1 MHVVKVGIDARAL
14 LAPRTGI
21 GVYTEQIA
29 RGLAAE
35 SGVEVTL
42 FAPREIDGKEG
53 FPGDAVRSRSGRHPF
68 GTVWV
73 QTHLSRALASE
84 RCDVLLSAVTIAP
97 ARIDIP
103 YVPVVHDLTP
113 LTHPEWHRRKTIVAF
128 LPWIER
134 TLERSERI
142 IAVSKATAAD
152 LARRFPETRGKT
164 VVIEHG
170 VDPRFSPEGAP
181 GEGEAVRREHTR
193 GRPFILYFG
202 TLEPRKNVG
211 ALVAACERL
220 WRERRERPDLLL
232 AGSGGWKSEPL
243 LARIARSPFRDKIH
257 RIGWVPADAAPALLR
272 AAEAFCYPSHEEGFG
287 LPVLEAMASGVP
299 AVISTAPALLEVAGD
314 AALSVPAMDAAGLAE
329 SLARLIED
337 PSLRRDRIARGLARA
352 ACFRWDDAAG
362 RTAAVLREASGSDA
376 APGPASS

>member
-134 TLERSERI
+134 TMLCQS
-142 IAVSKATAAD
+142 
-152 LARRFPETRGKT
+152 
-164 VVIEHG
+164 
-170 VDPRFSPEGAP
+170 
-181 GEGEAVRREHTR
+181 
-193 GRPFILYFG
+193 
-202 TLEPRKNVG
+202 
-211 ALVAACERL
+211 C
-220 WRERRERPDLLL
+220 
-232 AGSGGWKSEPL
+232 
-243 LARIARSPFRDKIH
+243 
-257 RIGWVPADAAPALLR
+257 IG
-272 AAEAFCYPSHEEGFG
+272 
-287 LPVLEAMASGVP
+287 
-299 AVISTAPALLEVAGD
+299 
-314 AALSVPAMDAAGLAE
+314 
-329 SLARLIED
+329 
-337 PSLRRDRIARGLARA
+337 
-352 ACFRWDDAAG
+352 AG
-362 RTAAVLREASGSDA
+362 RAG
-376 APGPASS
+376 

>member
-29 RGLAAE
+29 RGLASEA
-35 SGVEVTL
+35 GIDVTL
-42 FAPREIDGKEG
+42 FAPREIDVRGG
-53 FPGDAVRSRSGRHPF
+53 FPGGAVRSRSGRHPF

-73 QTHLSRALASE
+73 QTHLARALASE

-113 LTHPEWHRRKTIVAF
+113 LTHPEWHRRKTIAAF

-142 IAVSKATAAD
+142 IAVSRATAAD
-152 LARRFPETRGKT
+152 LARRFPETRGRI

-170 VDPRFSPEGAP
+170 VDPRFSPAGSPAEA
-181 GEGEAVRREHTR
+181 EAVRREHTL

-220 WRERRERPDLLL
+220 WRERPGRPDLLL

-243 LARIARSPFRDKIH
+243 TDRIARSPFRDRIH
-257 RIGWVPADAAPALLR
+257 RIGWVPAEAAPAILR

-287 LPVLEAMASGVP
+287 LPVLEAMASGTPV
-299 AVISTAPALLEVAGD
+299 VTSTAAALLEVAGD
-314 AALSVPAMDAAGLAE
+314 AALSAPATDAARIAE
-329 SLARLIED
+329 SLARLLDD
-337 PSLRRDRIARGLARA
+337 PALRRDRIARGLARA
-352 ACFRWDDAAG
+352 SRFRWGDAVG
-362 RTAAVLREASGSDA
+362 RTAAVLRDASGGGGA
-376 APGPASS
+376 AVPASS